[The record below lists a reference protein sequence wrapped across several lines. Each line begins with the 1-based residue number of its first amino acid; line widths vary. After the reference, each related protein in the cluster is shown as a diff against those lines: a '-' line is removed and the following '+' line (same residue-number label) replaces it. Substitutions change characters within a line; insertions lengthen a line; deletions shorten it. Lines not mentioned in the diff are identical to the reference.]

1 MGRIE
6 GNFEKGAADG
16 ARASHASLAG
26 DSMPGGHERA
36 ASGEKDRCQ
45 FDSFSGGSP
54 VATSTVRWK
63 KQAMIKSFQLV
74 LRVGAAAVAFAASS
88 GITPALSQTKQ
99 EHVHQMGQ
107 TVMPFD
113 LSKTTHLFRMTDSG
127 GVQSVVIKDAR
138 DKDQVEL
145 IRQHLRREAEAFQH
159 GDYADPTS
167 LHGLTMLGASELA
180 SHHQEITVSYSEL
193 PLGAAITFETPNRH
207 LVTGVHRWF
216 GAQLSEHG
224 ADARPE

>member
-1 MGRIE
+1 M
-6 GNFEKGAADG
+6 
-16 ARASHASLAG
+16 L
-26 DSMPGGHERA
+26 GGHERA
-36 ASGEKDRCQ
+36 AGGEKDRCQ
-45 FDSFSGGSP
+45 CKSFSGRSP
-54 VATSTVRWK
+54 VETSTVQWK
-63 KQAMIKSFQLV
+63 KQAMIKSIQLV
-74 LRVGAAAVAFAASS
+74 LRVGAATLAFAASS

-113 LSKTTHLFRMTDSG
+113 LSKTTHVFRMTDSG
-127 GVQSVVIKDAR
+127 GVQSVVVKDAR

-145 IRQHLRREAEAFQH
+145 IRQHLRHEAEAFQR

-167 LHGLTMLGASELA
+167 LHGVTMPGVSELA
-180 SHHQEITVSYSEL
+180 GHHQEITVSYSEL
-193 PLGAAITFETPNRH
+193 PLGAAITFETQDRH
-207 LVTGVHRWF
+207 LVTAVHRWF